1 MLKALLI
8 ERVQDCVARAIRGG
22 AGPVSHVA
30 LGIIRCVS
38 AKLPLVDLA
47 VLSTAEGYAEMFEF
61 DDGRDRLTAHIFDRV
76 LITEPVGA
84 PDRIEHVPAPIVLF
98 HVAER
103 SADAALRGDGVTAGR
118 KDLCDAGRAQSR
130 RDHA

>member
-1 MLKALLI
+1 MLEALLE
-8 ERVQDCVARAIRGG
+8 ERVQDRVASALRGG
-22 AGPVSHVA
+22 AGPVRHVA

-47 VLSTAEGYAEMFEF
+47 VLSTAERYAEMFEF

-76 LITEPVGA
+76 LIAEPVGA
-84 PDRIEHVPAPIVLF
+84 PDRIEHVPAPIVIF

-103 SADAALRGDGVTAGR
+103 SADAALRGNGMPSGR
-118 KDLCDAGRAQSR
+118 ENLCDAGRVQSR